1 MYVDVLIFVQALR
14 STDSQ
19 CSADEEPT
27 EGLPN
32 LGTTS
37 PVSSSYSEL
46 RQVIKLAI
54 LIVFFFI
61 IENLIK
67 FIKDWKQIF
76 LICRAKVMLY
86 WYKLVIKLYLQNI
99 LTEETFH
106 SQSHFLFNNN
116 IFSVTLLLPQI
127 VFRFYLESILF
138 M

>member
-1 MYVDVLIFVQALR
+1 MYVLIFVQALR

-61 IENLIK
+61 IESLIK

-76 LICRAKVMLY
+76 LICRAKVMLD
-86 WYKLVIKLYLQNI
+86 WYKLVIKLYLQI
-99 LTEETFH
+99 ITK
-106 SQSHFLFNNN
+106 LFC
-116 IFSVTLLLPQI
+116 P
-127 VFRFYLESILF
+127 
-138 M
+138 